1 MLETPRGSPYF
12 LGMTPSLRRDTAI
25 ARLPLVAGVALA
37 AAFFIQVPTAFAACG
52 GQVLTSHNESAVA
65 LAQRCGTTVFDLK
78 MANPQLNM
86 NKPLSGVQVDIPSNK
101 PKQYIPEAI
110 DKGVPP
116 ASSVLGPV
124 PHSHNPIR
132 PMNYRPSTVGE
143 TSYIVRSGD
152 TLSAIAGR
160 NGVPLQHLMAAN
172 PGIEPRRL
180 QVGDRLTI
188 PVTD

>member
-12 LGMTPSLRRDTAI
+12 LGMETSLRRDTAMV
-25 ARLPLVAGVALA
+25 RLQLAAGAALA
-37 AAFFIQVPTAFAACG
+37 AAFFVQVPTAFAACG

-86 NKPLSGVQVDIPSNK
+86 NKPLSGVQVDIPQ

-110 DKGVPP
+110 DKGAPP

-124 PHSHNPIR
+124 PHSHVQIR
-132 PMNYRPSTVGE
+132 PMNYRRSTDAG
-143 TSYIVRSGD
+143 SYTIRSGD
-152 TLSAIAGR
+152 TLSAIAAR
-160 NGVPLQHLMAAN
+160 NGVPLESLVAAN
-172 PGIEPRRL
+172 PGIEPRML

-188 PVTD
+188 PVVD